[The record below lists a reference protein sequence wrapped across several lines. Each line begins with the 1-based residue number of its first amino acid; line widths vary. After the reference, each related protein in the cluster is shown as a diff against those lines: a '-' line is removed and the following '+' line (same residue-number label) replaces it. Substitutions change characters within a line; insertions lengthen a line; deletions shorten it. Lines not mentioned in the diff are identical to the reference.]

1 MRTRLMRGKFWLLF
15 MTLGMLLAVA
25 EVALADVIV
34 NTLDD
39 SIENQREIV
48 NLESHGKSATVQI
61 Y

>member
-1 MRTRLMRGKFWLLF
+1 

-25 EVALADVIV
+25 GVALADVIV